1 LFYQKQHTKSAQ
13 EFLSHSPVPLNSFTK
28 TATRASLLPALQLP
42 SDWGIANI
50 SDKTGVKQKLG
61 SSNSDF

>member
-1 LFYQKQHTKSAQ
+1 MLMNFKCFFNSWQILLFNVIAPKEIAQ
-13 EFLSHSPVPLNSFTK
+13 NLGACLF
-28 TATRASLLPALQLP
+28 R
-42 SDWGIANI
+42 GIANI